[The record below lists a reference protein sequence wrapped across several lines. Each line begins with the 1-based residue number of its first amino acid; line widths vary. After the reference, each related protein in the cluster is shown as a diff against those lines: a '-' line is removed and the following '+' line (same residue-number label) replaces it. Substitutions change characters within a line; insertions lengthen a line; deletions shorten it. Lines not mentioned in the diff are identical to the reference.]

1 MTNELRYSSGL
12 TLNEL
17 NSKVDKLW
25 SQLWDDPRMQQE
37 AAAAG
42 IDLSTIT
49 RIRTDVVTLRREGAG
64 IDPVSTAIVV
74 AFAPVIAKIARDI
87 WERILLPKIL
97 QDKGKDTLVKK

>member
-37 AAAAG
+37 G
-42 IDLSTIT
+42 CRCGNRFFHNHTGSVPMSSL
-49 RIRTDVVTLRREGAG
+49 
-64 IDPVSTAIVV
+64 
-74 AFAPVIAKIARDI
+74 FAEKVRA
-87 WERILLPKIL
+87 
-97 QDKGKDTLVKK
+97 